1 MTKKR
6 FLNFFNLNSKKI
18 NSRTEAH
25 CRDLLGPQ
33 SIRLGVREPVSE
45 VAEQC
50 LSAQLCQ
57 GSQPQKDVPSLPCW
71 TPQAPP
77 PGAFLLGPLQEPPV
91 SSQCLPGCPRVPM
104 DTPQHP
110 QGTKALPAT
119 QTWFPHPVLAGGPHP
134 MCPQIPPSCICQGLR
149 GPPLAGRAG
158 CTPALQGPDWGSPG
172 AQQDPLRETKPT
184 FPTNGPSWGR
194 DPRRLAPTHP
204 TRCCGLKADDCH
216 QSCRKPAPRTL
227 GTSVVNPLIREP
239 WAPAWVPCRS
249 HSRVLSTNTMC
260 CLGEVAQ
267 APLRERQ
274 LKGGPAEPRDA
285 ERVPVGGVLFT
296 H

>member
-1 MTKKR
+1 MPGLPASEGCPFPALLDPPGPTPR
-6 FLNFFNLNSKKI
+6 GLPTGPA
-18 NSRTEAH
+18 SRTPSQQPVPPRLPSGSNGH
-25 CRDLLGPQ
+25 TPTPPVDQ
-33 SIRLGVREPVSE
+33 STFGHTNM
-45 VAEQC
+45 
-50 LSAQLCQ
+50 
-57 GSQPQKDVPSLPCW
+57 VP
-71 TPQAPP
+71 TPRAGWGAPP
-77 PGAFLLGPLQEPPV
+77 HVSPDPPLLH
-91 SSQCLPGCPRVPM
+91 LPGHEGATPGRPGRMYPCP
-104 DTPQHP
+104 
-110 QGTKALPAT
+110 A
-119 QTWFPHPVLAGGPHP
+119 
-134 MCPQIPPSCICQGLR
+134 
-149 GPPLAGRAG
+149 
-158 CTPALQGPDWGSPG
+158 G

-204 TRCCGLKADDCH
+204 TRCCGLKADVCH